1 MASSPPI
8 AICFITFL
16 ISGIWHGAAWTF
28 AIWGMLHALGVML
41 TRELERS
48 AFLPRARPR
57 DLSSRP
63 GSSPTSA
70 SPGSSSAPLPLEDAL
85 LIVRRI
91 FSAAWG
97 SPHLPALMIAL
108 VAAVWLYQYVYES
121 RLRPLLRFG
130 FVRVALA
137 VCMMLYLCLCSS
149 GGGTFIYFQF

>member
-1 MASSPPI
+1 
-8 AICFITFL
+8 
-16 ISGIWHGAAWTF
+16 
-28 AIWGMLHALGVML
+28 ML

-48 AFLPRARPR
+48 PFYRERIPAIFKQAWVFAYVCFAWIFFRA
-57 DLSSRP
+57 
-63 GSSPTSA
+63 TS
-70 SPGSSSAPLPLEDAL
+70 LEDAL

-137 VCMMLYLCLCSS
+137 VCMMLYLGLCSS